1 MMTRGR
7 QFTANYIR
15 SPEHLRHEVAMMD
28 SSDARYER
36 AAARIRASVGVD
48 SSRTLP
54 ASNEPTRGAL
64 QPLDPAAPG
73 DPLRPSSLREMVGQD
88 ELKPVLRRLIDNGRT
103 THLLFVGASGT
114 GKTTISTVIARELGT
129 RIFALKAPIGM
140 DVLDELRQVAR
151 DGDVVFVDE
160 IHMQVTGD
168 RRGITQACDPESFY
182 MLLEDG
188 VLSTSRGPLKF
199 PKVIWIGAT
208 TDVGLLPEPLI
219 NRFPIRPQLAPYSE
233 LDMAELA
240 LRSMRHLFLTYE
252 LGVAGTFAKA
262 ARGNPR
268 QLNDYIKAARA
279 LTSNNDISVELARE
293 VITHLCSTTLD
304 GLTASMQ
311 TVLRFLY
318 LNCRRETR
326 NGVSYVASVSRLATA
341 AGHGRDTK
349 AIALLVEPYLLQRGL
364 LDVLPTGRALT
375 PAGVERARQ
384 LTGA

>member
-1 MMTRGR
+1 MKERIINMPHAT
-7 QFTANYIR
+7 
-15 SPEHLRHEVAMMD
+15 PRHIIDMQMAQ
-28 SSDARYER
+28 RER
-36 AAARIRASVGVD
+36 AERDYQQAEARVD
-48 SSRTLP
+48 AMLSTASRTLP
-54 ASNEPTRGAL
+54 AVSDATRGAL

-73 DPLRPSSLREMVGQD
+73 DPLRPGSLQEMVGQD
-88 ELKPVLRRLIDNGRT
+88 ELKPVLRRLIANGRM

-114 GKTTISTVIARELGT
+114 GKTTVSTVIARELGT
-129 RIFALKAPIGM
+129 RIFALKAPVGM
-140 DVLDELRQVAR
+140 NVLNELRQVAR

-188 VLSTSRGPLKF
+188 VLATARGPLPF
-199 PKVIWIGAT
+199 PKVVWIGAT

-219 NRFPIRPQLAPYSE
+219 NRFPIRPQLAPYTE

-240 LRSMRHLFLTYE
+240 LRSMRHLHLTYE
-252 LGVAGTFAKA
+252 HGVAGTFARA

-279 LTSNNDISVELARE
+279 LTTNNDIDVELARE
-293 VITHLCSTTLD
+293 VIVHLCSTTLD

-318 LNCRRETR
+318 QHCRRQNR
-326 NGVSYVASVSRLATA
+326 NGVQYIASAGRLATA

-349 AIALLVEPYLLQRGL
+349 AISLLVEPYLIQRGL

-375 PAGVERARQ
+375 PAGIERARR
-384 LTGA
+384 LIGE